1 LGLSAI
7 ARVNAVTARRG
18 VRIIVHHPQIA
29 RVGVDVAVVVP
40 RVELPRVDL
49 HGGLEILRGTQLPI
63 GAVEPFLHLDHV
75 VSYRIPG
82 LMPVLLRRWRERRDY
97 SVRELA
103 RRAGVGYVTVVRIE
117 NGHVSPTVAMLDKL
131 AKALRIT
138 VRDLFPV
145 ERRPHRTRRR
155 V

>member
-1 LGLSAI
+1 
-7 ARVNAVTARRG
+7 
-18 VRIIVHHPQIA
+18 
-29 RVGVDVAVVVP
+29 
-40 RVELPRVDL
+40 
-49 HGGLEILRGTQLPI
+49 
-63 GAVEPFLHLDHV
+63 
-75 VSYRIPG
+75 
-82 LMPVLLRRWRERRDY
+82 MPVLLRHWRERRDY

-131 AKALRIT
+131 AKALGIT

-145 ERRPHRTRRR
+145 EPKPHRIRRR